1 MYHVFIP
8 KSKVLRT
15 YIADFAILKKENFK
29 PIRYLA
35 FPYDDSSVTFFSEAT
50 ITYKNDNILLEKTP
64 FAPPFVTVLG
74 KYLTPLHLSYK
85 NAIDEINVNFTA
97 TGLNYFFDQN
107 LGQIG
112 SKPFQLLNNEIWTNF
127 SKKLYSHNE
136 KERINLLE
144 DFLLSQ
150 LKKKDLKIIEQI
162 VKIFKNNLSVKIK
175 DIAQTMQLSER
186 TINRLFH
193 SYIGCTPTAYKKILR
208 FRKAVAMKNKKNS
221 LTEVSLL
228 SEYYD
233 SAHFTHE
240 FQQLTST
247 NPTSFFN
254 KLTKVN
260 NNEFPFI
267 FK

>member
-1 MYHVFIP
+1 M
-8 KSKVLRT
+8 
-15 YIADFAILKKENFK
+15 
-29 PIRYLA
+29 
-35 FPYDDSSVTFFSEAT
+35 
-50 ITYKNDNILLEKTP
+50 
-64 FAPPFVTVLG
+64 
-74 KYLTPLHLSYK
+74 
-85 NAIDEINVNFTA
+85 
-97 TGLNYFFDQN
+97 
-107 LGQIG
+107 
-112 SKPFQLLNNEIWTNF
+112 
-127 SKKLYSHNE
+127 
-136 KERINLLE
+136 LE

-162 VKIFKNNLSVKIK
+162 VKIFKNDLSVKIK